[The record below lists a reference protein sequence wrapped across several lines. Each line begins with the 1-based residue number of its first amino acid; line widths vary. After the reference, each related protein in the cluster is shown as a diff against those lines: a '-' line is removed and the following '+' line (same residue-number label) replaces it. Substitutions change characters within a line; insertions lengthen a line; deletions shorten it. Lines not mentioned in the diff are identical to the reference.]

1 MYTGRTVFSQVMDRF
16 PLAEFHHSV
25 DRHGGNYKVQ
35 SFSCLDQ
42 FLCLAFAQLTRRE
55 SLRDIEV
62 CLRAAQPRLYHMGFR
77 SPISR
82 NTLANANLKRD
93 WRIYADVGQV
103 LMRQARNLYAQEDLG
118 LEFDQAVYALDSTT
132 IDLCLSLFPWTPF
145 RYTKAAIKVH
155 TALELRGSIP
165 SFIQV
170 TPPLV
175 GDAGLLDKL
184 ALEPGAYY
192 VMDRGYIHFLRL
204 YRITQAG
211 AFFVIRAKDKMRYRR
226 RYSHRVDKSPG
237 LRSDQ
242 TIVLTGRDSKHDY
255 PAPARLIRYWDEQ
268 HNLRLRFLTNNFLL
282 PAHTIAQLYKRR
294 WDIELFFKW
303 MKQHLRIKKFYG
315 NSPNAVKTQIWV
327 AVIVYLL
334 VAILKK
340 QLGIEASLYRIL
352 QILSVTIFEKM
363 PILQV
368 LQPLDSH
375 SSTTPPSN
383 QLNLFDL

>member
-1 MYTGRTVFSQVMDRF
+1 MDLF
-16 PLAEFHHSV
+16 PLTESRQCV
-25 DRHGGNYKVQ
+25 ERYRGNHKVQ
-35 SFSCLDQ
+35 RFSCLDQ
-42 FLCLAFAQLTRRE
+42 FFSLAFAQITTRE

-77 SPISR
+77 GRISR
-82 NTLANANLKRD
+82 NTLANANLRRD
-93 WRIYADVGQV
+93 WRIYRDVAQI
-103 LMRQARNLYAQEDLG
+103 LIRQARQLYSKEDLG
-118 LEFDQAVYALDSTT
+118 LEFSEAVYALDSTT

-155 TALELRGSIP
+155 TALDLRGSIP
-165 SFIQV
+165 SFIHV

-175 GDAGLLDKL
+175 GDASLLDKL
-184 ALEPGAYY
+184 AIEPGACY

-204 YRITQAG
+204 YRLTQAG
-211 AFFVIRAKDKMRYRR
+211 AFFVIRAKDKMHYRR
-226 RYSHRVDKSPG
+226 RYSHRVDKTTG

-242 TIVLTGRDSKHDY
+242 TIMLTGRDSKHDY

-282 PAHTIAQLYKRR
+282 PALTIAQLYKRR
-294 WDIELFFKW
+294 WDVELFFKW
-303 MKQHLRIKKFYG
+303 IKQHLRIKKFYG

-327 AVIVYLL
+327 AMIVYLL

-340 QLGIEASLYRIL
+340 QLSIEASLYRIL
-352 QILSVTIFEKM
+352 QVLSVTVFEKM

-375 SSTTPPSN
+375 SGPSTNPN
-383 QLNLFDL
+383 QLNLFDF